1 MTYEIQ
7 TDTIMFEIDRTE
19 IVDISVGD
27 FLQPKGFPKGL
38 YTWTEQDS
46 QFIESNPDARVFLK
60 VKRISDSN
68 YKGIGIMM
76 IPEEG

>member
-1 MTYEIQ
+1 MIYEIQ
-7 TDTIMFEIDRTE
+7 NDTMMFEIDRRE

-38 YTWTEQDS
+38 YTWTDQDS
-46 QFIESNPDARVFLK
+46 QFIETNPDARLFLK
-60 VKRISDSN
+60 VQKLSDNN

-76 IPEEG
+76 IPEE